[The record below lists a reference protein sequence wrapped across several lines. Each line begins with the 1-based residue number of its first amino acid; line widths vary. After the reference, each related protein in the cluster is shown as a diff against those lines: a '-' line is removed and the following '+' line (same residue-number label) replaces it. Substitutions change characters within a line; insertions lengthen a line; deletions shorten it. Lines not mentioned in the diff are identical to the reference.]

1 MSALTAKRSP
11 STAARRFGHTVAAAI
26 NIVLLYLINV
36 RPGWAAVPV
45 LTDDMVD
52 VLPLVNA
59 SLTAG
64 IAVAVV
70 ELVRDPP
77 WLVALGGMIT
87 TAIGTVTVLR
97 MWQVFP
103 LDFGHGSFDLAL
115 LARVLLAVAVIGSIA
130 GFAVQV
136 AALAGALRAGP
147 AMRTP
152 RPPGPGRAQT
162 R

>member
-1 MSALTAKRSP
+1 MSAVTAKRSP
-11 STAARRFGHTVAAAI
+11 STAARRFGYAVAAAI

-36 RPGWAAVPV
+36 HPGWSAVPV
-45 LTDDMVD
+45 LTDDTVD

-59 SLTAG
+59 SLAVG

-70 ELVRDPP
+70 EVIRDPP
-77 WLVALGGMIT
+77 WLVALGGMAT
-87 TAIGTVTVLR
+87 TAIGTATVLR

-103 LDFGHGSFDLAL
+103 LDFGNGSFDWAM
-115 LARVLLAVAVIGSIA
+115 LARVLLAVAVIGSIV
-130 GFAVQV
+130 GFAAQT

-147 AMRTP
+147 VLRTP
-152 RPPGPGRAQT
+152 RPPGPGRAPV